1 LTTNY
6 TNCKKQKCTQGGW
19 NNANENQVP
28 QIRKMIRNNAN
39 ANVLHG
45 FNATTSLGTPLNDA
59 PKVMDSLQNEK
70 PCFGNYDDGLR
81 KML

>member
-1 LTTNY
+1 MIDNNLNQLQETKMY
-6 TNCKKQKCTQGGW
+6 TKMEQCNV
-19 NNANENQVP
+19 NQVP
-28 QIRKMIRNNAN
+28 HIRKMIRNNAN

-70 PCFGNYDDGLR
+70 PCFGNYDDALGR
-81 KML
+81 ML